1 MTARAQE
8 PQTMGHE
15 QGPAFEWAPYR
26 PSGGTLRVS
35 HTSCCGRYEWGREG
49 GSFFV
54 LRSTGDGYQETGRG
68 RYRYALDVYI
78 ALAETHNAEHI
89 RRGET
94 PEPDTFL
101 ARRGQRG

>member
-1 MTARAQE
+1 MARAQE

-15 QGPAFEWAPYR
+15 QEAVFEWAPHR

-35 HTSCCGRYEWGREG
+35 HTSCCGRYEWGCEG

-54 LRSTGDGYQETGRG
+54 LRSTADGYQETGRG
-68 RYRYALDVYI
+68 RYRRALDVYI
-78 ALAETHNAEHI
+78 ALAEAHNAEHV

-101 ARRGQRG
+101 AKGRRG